1 MRNQVKI
8 KTTKPP
14 KVLGNAGDL
23 ILIDLGFL
31 LLYLVE
37 QAVRVFW
44 ANHRVNERN
53 TSEISY
59 FFLYSFEKSS
69 SAGR

>member
-8 KTTKPP
+8 KTTKLP
-14 KVLGNAGDL
+14 KVMGNAGDL

-37 QAVRVFW
+37 
-44 ANHRVNERN
+44 
-53 TSEISY
+53 
-59 FFLYSFEKSS
+59 
-69 SAGR
+69 